1 MHCVLVSCCLEHHRN
16 ATPGG
21 NIVEVGH
28 DESPEDGHS
37 SLLVEVSYKGR
48 SVGMHPCDTIH
59 SGSLSSINQAVSQK
73 WQFVQKCSFMY
84 SRPVK
89 ACDVIELCSW
99 TYIPGN

>member
-1 MHCVLVSCCLEHHRN
+1 MHCVLVSWCLEHHRN

-59 SGSLSSINQAVSQK
+59 SGSLSSIIRPLARNGNFFSK
-73 WQFVQKCSFMY
+73 MQFYLQL
-84 SRPVK
+84 
-89 ACDVIELCSW
+89 ACKSL
-99 TYIPGN
+99 